1 MPIPNIANGLIPIVS
16 NNLPATGPN
25 APMTNAPGNSNNPES
40 NAENPLRFCKYNG
53 SKIIP
58 PYKLIITIILI
69 TVVSV

>member
-40 NAENPLRFCKYNG
+40 KKPLRFLNIMEVKSFLRINSSSQSY
-53 SKIIP
+53 
-58 PYKLIITIILI
+58 
-69 TVVSV
+69 

>member
-40 NAENPLRFCKYNG
+40 NAEKPLRFCKYNG
-53 SKIIP
+53 SKIIIRINSSSQS
-58 PYKLIITIILI
+58 Y
-69 TVVSV
+69 